1 MACTVPNT
9 VCEGMNREHVCVTFV
24 NRSGYDIHSLVLARS
39 SGDPFHWP
47 GRYEIGPLDE
57 GATTSFMFPNSGENS
72 YRIAA
77 VLEQG
82 DTLRSKSSYVEGG
95 YMMTEVIDPKDI
107 RTQYNLSYPPTID
120 HRP

>member
-1 MACTVPNT
+1 
-9 VCEGMNREHVCVTFV
+9 
-24 NRSGYDIHSLVLARS
+24 
-39 SGDPFHWP
+39 
-47 GRYEIGPLDE
+47 
-57 GATTSFMFPNSGENS
+57 MFPNSGENS